1 GANNVEI
8 PLLKMAAPVLYSP
21 SPEIDR
27 VRFNMIGNGKLVES
41 VPLHSMV
48 IVMAQHAE
56 NHELP
61 ELIEVKAGI
70 EPVIFLAAFAWMVN
84 SPRGPVNNLVIYQAE
99 ILLDNPLPVTPVGC
113 RVVDTD
119 VESVDQVVCIVSF
132 QFSPV
137 AQYSFGEVMA
147 WPFILSNL
155 DSIFSAI
162 SNLIHGHVFQRQH
175 HSQPARA

>member
-1 GANNVEI
+1 
-8 PLLKMAAPVLYSP
+8 MAAPVVYPPL
-21 SPEIDR
+21 PEIDR
-27 VRFNMIGNGKLVES
+27 VRFNVIGNGKLVKF

-61 ELIEVKAGI
+61 ELIEVQASI
-70 EPVIFLAAFAWMVN
+70 EPVIFLTAFAWMIN
-84 SPRGPVNNLVIYQAE
+84 SSRGPVNNLVIYQAE

-113 RVVDTD
+113 RVVDAD

-137 AQYSFGEVMA
+137 AQYSFGEMMT
-147 WPFILSNL
+147 WPFILVNL
-155 DSIFSAI
+155 DRIFTAV
-162 SNLIHGHVFQRQH
+162 SNLIHGHVF
-175 HSQPARA
+175 